1 MISDRDLLR
10 EYSERRSES
19 AFAELVSRH
28 VDFVYG
34 AALRQLGGD
43 VHRAEDVTQIVFT
56 DLARKAASLSTRATL
71 LGWLHI
77 SVHHASAQLRRGEQR
92 RKVRE
97 QEAYHMHHQEETSA
111 PPAEWERLLPVLD
124 TVIRELDEADREAVL
139 LRFFEQRPF
148 AEIAAVLEVGEDAA
162 RKRVTRA
169 LDKLHAL
176 LTRRGI
182 TSSAV
187 ALGTLLGSQTAVSA
201 PAGLA
206 AAVTSAAL
214 TVGATGSGI
223 GMTASLMKFMSTT
236 KVVTLTGSAVLL
248 LALGATVYQT
258 RALAVIGR
266 ERDDLRAQYVVA
278 DQRVQ
283 QLQRDLA
290 AAQSAHAVPDST
302 KTSAPKPVASGPGQ
316 NGDPLDY
323 ILDHPELHAAYVQQQ
338 IRRVESLFSAF
349 SRGLPPEKQAAFLQ
363 WARAGVETNFDLTLA
378 LHAQGADANRQ
389 SGEIPSAQ
397 LRTMAQEK
405 EKARNAKLSEALG
418 DDLYQQWREYSQTTP
433 EHTLLEQLAGKL
445 YAGSTP
451 LTPEQSEQLVQ
462 VLAANRY
469 SPRSN
474 LVGGIAL
481 SPQTYT
487 DAWKLGSQLG
497 TPQGSLPITDAA
509 LAEAQAILKPAQLD
523 ALRDLQATQISL
535 MQLTSSSSSKPAT
548 SPTR

>member
-10 EYSERRSES
+10 EYSESRSES

-43 VHRAEDVTQIVFT
+43 VYRAEDVTQIVFT

-92 RKVRE
+92 RQARE
-97 QEAYHMHHQEETSA
+97 QEAYHMHHQEETST

-223 GMTASLMKFMSTT
+223 GMTASLLKFMSTM

-248 LALGATVYQT
+248 LALGAAVYQT
-258 RALAVIGR
+258 QALAIVGR
-266 ERDDLRAQYVVA
+266 ERDDLRTRYAA
-278 DQRVQ
+278 SDQKVQ

-290 AAQSAHAVPDST
+290 AVQGAHAAPDST
-302 KTSAPKPVASGPGQ
+302 KAPAPQTAASASGQ
-316 NGDPLDY
+316 NSNPLDY
-323 ILDHPELHAAYVQQQ
+323 ILEHPELHAAYVQQQ
-338 IRRVESLFSAF
+338 IERVKNLWGGFYRALSPEQQAAALRHIRSQAETVFDMNLALHSQGTDWN
-349 SRGLPPEKQAAFLQ
+349 GLPPSPEL
-363 WARAGVETNFDLTLA
+363 RA
-378 LHAQGADANRQ
+378 
-389 SGEIPSAQ
+389 
-397 LRTMAQEK
+397 MAQEK
-405 EKARNAKLSEALG
+405 EKARDAELKEALG
-418 DDLYQQWREYSQTTP
+418 DDLYQQWREYSQTIP

-451 LTPEQSEQLVQ
+451 LTPEQSKQLIQ
-462 VLAANRY
+462 VLTANRY
-469 SPRSN
+469 SPQSN

-481 SPQTYT
+481 SPKTYT

-497 TPQGSLPITDAA
+497 TPQGSWPITDAA

-523 ALRDLQATQISL
+523 ALRDLQAAQISL
-535 MQLTSSSSSKPAT
+535 IQLTSSSSAKPSA